1 GSTAAPA
8 TPAFEGDWPALA
20 RAVTAALPR
29 AGLIGQFMSQSEL
42 LGAQGLNFRLRVPVK
57 PLAEPSL
64 LAKVRDAM
72 TRYFGSPVQ
81 IQVEVGSVQG
91 TTAAAVQHQEQAQ
104 AQAQARADI
113 ESDTFVQSLIQGFEG
128 TILPGSIEPL
138 ANDSSGEPRT

>member
-1 GSTAAPA
+1 
-8 TPAFEGDWPALA
+8 
-20 RAVTAALPR
+20 
-29 AGLIGQFMSQSEL
+29 MSQSEL
-42 LGAQGLNFRLRVPVK
+42 LGAQGLSFSLRVPVK

-72 TRYFGSPVQ
+72 GRYFGSPVQ

-113 ESDTFVQSLIQGFEG
+113 ESDTFVQSLLQGFEG

-138 ANDSSGEPRT
+138 AHDSSGEPRT